1 MLPILRHAAA
11 TLGAWLLVALLLGP
25 SMPGCASAP
34 PAAPAEWASRPAVSA
49 DPDSFDEPIPALQ
62 VLICHGRTHGTHTGL
77 RLLRPPLETVFWDP
91 AGQFGRGREDLVR
104 RRDVF
109 HRNAPTAADY
119 VAWRF
124 DGAGDTAVT
133 IFEWRLDRERAGRL
147 AAILTRTAEG
157 IDFETTTVGLFCCR
171 AVCRFLERYAQEE
184 MEIPQRW
191 IRPEDLARHLWSQRP
206 TRVGIFRAD
215 GGVEVY
221 HAPD

>member
-1 MLPILRHAAA
+1 MFTSLRSTA
-11 TLGAWLLVALLLGP
+11 VIFCALLRAILLL
-25 SMPGCASAP
+25 SLAAPGCTSGQPVAP
-34 PAAPAEWASRPAVSA
+34 PQWEQRPAIST
-49 DPDSFDEPIPALQ
+49 DPETFDEPVSALQ

-77 RLLRPPLETVFWDP
+77 RVLRPPAETIFWDP
-91 AGQFGRGREDLVR
+91 AGQFGRNREDLER

-109 HRNAPTAADY
+109 SENAPTVAEY

-124 DGAGDTAVT
+124 DGAGDAAVT
-133 IFEWRLDRERAGRL
+133 VFEWRVDAERTARF
-147 AAILTRTAEG
+147 AAILTQTAEG
-157 IDFETTTVGLFCCR
+157 INFETTTVGLFCCR
-171 AVCRFLERYAQEE
+171 AVCRFLERYAQDE

-191 IRPEDLARHLWSQRP
+191 IRPEDLADHLWSQRP